1 MLIALADENAGA
13 EASLRE
19 QIDTVAT
26 AKKFLVEHPTACKQ
40 PSHRGHLL
48 LNMDTTV
55 NTKGCCAT
63 VGFGFRVTSE
73 RFVPSI

>member
-26 AKKFLVEHPTACKQ
+26 AQKFLKEHPKAYKISALRDRRVGECHWQ
-40 PSHRGHLL
+40 YWR
-48 LNMDTTV
+48 
-55 NTKGCCAT
+55 AT
-63 VGFGFRVTSE
+63 HWTPVGRCDM
-73 RFVPSI
+73 